1 MHHEEQDTTGHGDI
15 GVPEAEDD
23 LSRYVQL
30 MPNPASGSV
39 LVSSSYGIDR
49 VEAYDVRGEK
59 VMEQPTEGR
68 TAIIDVTA
76 WPKGAYVLLVRTPQG
91 TAAKRLVV
99 Q

>member
-1 MHHEEQDTTGHGDI
+1 
-15 GVPEAEDD
+15 
-23 LSRYVQL
+23 

-39 LVSSSYGIDR
+39 LISSSYRIDR

-68 TAIIDVTA
+68 KAAFDVSA
-76 WPKGAYVLLVRTPQG
+76 WPKGAYVVLVRTPAG